1 MTYQVAWTSPARRDL
16 TRLPPRIIAVVM
28 TYADERLAENPQRLS
43 KVLQGSLQGL
53 RSARSG
59 DYRVL
64 FRLCEESEQLFIVRV
79 DHRSHAYR
87 PR

>member
-1 MTYQVAWTSPARRDL
+1 VTYQVAWTSPARRDL
-16 TRLPPRIIAVVM
+16 TRLPPRIATVVM
-28 TYADERLAENPQRLS
+28 TYVDERLAENPQRLS
-43 KVLQGSLQGL
+43 KTLQGSLDGL

-64 FRLCEESEQLFIVRV
+64 FRLDEDAEHLFIIRI
-79 DHRSHAYR
+79 DHRAHAYR